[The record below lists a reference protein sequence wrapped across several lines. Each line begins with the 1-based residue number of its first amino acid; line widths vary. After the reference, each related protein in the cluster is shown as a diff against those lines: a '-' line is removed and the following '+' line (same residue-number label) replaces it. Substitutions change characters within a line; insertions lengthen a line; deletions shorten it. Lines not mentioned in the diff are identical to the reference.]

1 MDFLT
6 SLVARNGYLP
16 HGYCF
21 VWTPGLLWSM
31 VAADAVI
38 ALSYFSIPL
47 ALASFVRKRRDLSL
61 GWLIWLFIGFIFAC
75 GVTHVMDIWTIW
87 QPDYGLQALTKMVA
101 AVISLVTAV
110 ALWPLIP
117 KAVRIPSVLQ
127 FKTAVGSLDAEA
139 TKRHSAERD
148 LMETQQSLA
157 LTLASIGAG
166 FLATDRSGRVIR
178 MNAVAEQVMG
188 WTQLEAQ
195 GQTFWTVFNAE
206 DRPADYSTS
215 NVVDVVM
222 QQGLTVDIANHVVAI
237 SRDGKRTTLE
247 VKAAVTKLG
256 DGSLNGMAMVFRD
269 MGPLIKAEVESK
281 RLAAIVESSND
292 AIVGKTL
299 SGQITSWNRAA
310 QTIFGYTAEEAIG
323 QPIQMLIPAERESEE
338 MRIVAELTHGMSVP
352 AFDTVRKSKDGK
364 LIDVSISIS
373 PIRDAAGR
381 IIGASKI
388 ARDVSPQRRAEA
400 ALRGSEARLR
410 FTLDAAQI
418 GDWEL
423 DVHTKALR
431 TSVQFS
437 RCFGFEQVEQPWT
450 LDTLIQHVHPDDRRQ
465 VDHNFT
471 LAMASM
477 TDLQLECRVI
487 WPDLETHW
495 INLHGN
501 FETGAKT
508 PARMLG
514 IVTETTLQRLA
525 EEARLNAQ
533 RLEAENHQILEA
545 NRLKSAFMANMSHEL
560 RTPLNSVIGFARLL
574 ESGAVPAGSANYQ
587 KFLGNISTSGRH
599 LLQLI
604 NDVLDLSKVES
615 GTFEFFAA
623 PLDLRVTVKE
633 IADALHPAMQSKN
646 IHIEIDIDADPAL
659 THVWLD
665 VSRLKQVLYNLLSNA
680 VKFTSA
686 GGQVTVRAFAQGPD
700 HFRLEVEDNGIGI
713 AADDLPKLFIEF
725 QQLDV
730 GYSKKHEGTGLGLAL
745 TRRLVEAQGG
755 TVGVESTLGVG
766 SVFYAVLNRIHG
778 TDTTRISRATQAGA
792 PQGAV
797 DRILIVEDNL
807 HERASLVN
815 RLSLA
820 GYWVDGASTGE
831 QALHFAKET
840 PYNGISL
847 NLVLPDQSGLDV
859 LAAMRRD
866 GASRGAL
873 VLGLCMPTESGG
885 IASFPIS
892 NMLSKPLRAEE
903 LLLVITPLIQSLDRR
918 ARVMVIDDDP
928 MALDLMHGALANIGV
943 DALCVGDGLS
953 ALRDI
958 TEHQPDA
965 IVLDLMMPGFDGF
978 QVLDA
983 LRRMPECREIPVFIW
998 TSMILTDSEYERLA
1012 SSATAIATKGGG
1024 AMAAIVESIRRLRPV
1039 AVKEL
1044 RGSAS

>member
-1 MDFLT
+1 MPFGDYGSVIMF
-6 SLVARNGYLP
+6 RYL
-16 HGYCF
+16 G
-21 VWTPGLLWSM
+21 VN
-31 VAADAVI
+31 V
-38 ALSYFSIPL
+38 
-47 ALASFVRKRRDLSL
+47 L
-61 GWLIWLFIGFIFAC
+61 GWLIWLFIAFIFAC
-75 GVTHVMDIWTIW
+75 GVTHVMSIWTIW
-87 QPDYGLQALTKMVA
+87 QPDYGLQTLIKIVA
-101 AVISLVTAV
+101 AAISLVTAV

-117 KAVRIPSVLQ
+117 KAVKIPSVSQL
-127 FKTAVGSLDAEA
+127 KTAVGSLEAEA
-139 TKRHSAERD
+139 SKRHSAEHD

-166 FLATDRSGRVIR
+166 FLATDRNGRVTR

-188 WTQLEAQ
+188 WTQQEAQ
-195 GQTFWTVFNAE
+195 GQTFWTVFDVE
-206 DRPADYSTS
+206 DRPASHAAS
-215 NVVDVVM
+215 NVVDVMM
-222 QQGLTVDIANHVVAI
+222 QQGLTVDIANHAVAI

-247 VKAAVTKLG
+247 VKAAVTKLA
-256 DGSLNGMAMVFRD
+256 DGSLSGMAMVFRD

-292 AIVGKTL
+292 AVVGNTL
-299 SGQITSWNRAA
+299 DGQITSWNKAA
-310 QTIFGYTAEEAIG
+310 QTIFGYTAQEAIG
-323 QPIQMLIPAERESEE
+323 QPIQILIPAERESEE
-338 MRIVAELTHGMSVP
+338 IRIVAELMQGASVP
-352 AFDTVRKSKDGK
+352 AFDTVRKAKDGK
-364 LIDVSISIS
+364 LIDVSVAIS

-388 ARDVSPQRRAEA
+388 ARDVSPQRKAEA

-418 GDWEL
+418 GEWEL

-431 TSVQFS
+431 TSQQFS
-437 RCFGFEQVEQPWT
+437 RCFGFEQAAQPWT

-465 VDHNFT
+465 VDDSFT
-471 LAMASM
+471 IAMAWL

-487 WPDLETHW
+487 WPDLGTHW

-501 FETGAKT
+501 FEAGSQT
-508 PARMLG
+508 PALILG

-545 NRLKSAFMANMSHEL
+545 NRLKSEFMANMSHEL
-560 RTPLNSVIGFARLL
+560 RTPLNSVIGFAHLL

-587 KFLGNISTSGRH
+587 KFLRNISTSGRH

-615 GTFEFFAA
+615 GTFEFLAT
-623 PLDLRVTVKE
+623 PLDLRATVKE

-646 IHIEIDIDADPAL
+646 IHIDIDVEAAL
-659 THVWLD
+659 FHVWLD
-665 VSRLKQVLYNLLSNA
+665 ASRLKQVLYNLLSNA

-713 AADDLPKLFIEF
+713 APGDLPKLFIEF

-766 SVFYAVLNRIHG
+766 SVFHVVLNRIHG
-778 TDTTRISRATQAGA
+778 TDATRMSRAIEAGA
-792 PQGAV
+792 PRSAMN
-797 DRILIVEDNL
+797 RILIVENNL

-820 GYWVDGASTGE
+820 GYWVDGACTGE
-831 QALHFAKET
+831 QALNFARET
-840 PYNGISL
+840 AYDGISL

-859 LAAMRRD
+859 LAKIRED

-873 VLGLCMPTESGG
+873 VLGLSMPTESGG
-885 IASFPIS
+885 TASFSIA
-892 NMLSKPLRAEE
+892 NMLSKPLCPDE
-903 LLLVITPLIQSLDRR
+903 LRVVITPLIQSLDRR
-918 ARVMVIDDDP
+918 ARVLVIDDDP
-928 MALDLMHGALANIGV
+928 MALDLMRSTLANIGV
-943 DALCVGDGLS
+943 DALCVGDGRS

-958 TEHQPDA
+958 AEHQPDA
-965 IVLDLMMPGFDGF
+965 IVLDLTMPEFDGF
-978 QVLDA
+978 EVLDA
-983 LRRMPECREIPVFIW
+983 LQNMSGWREIPVFIW
-998 TSMILTDSEYERLA
+998 TSMNLTDSECVGLSR
-1012 SSATAIATKGGG
+1012 SATSIATKGGG
-1024 AMAAIVESIRRLRPV
+1024 AMAVIVNNIRRLRPV
-1039 AVKEL
+1039 AVSESS
-1044 RGSAS
+1044 GSAS

>member
-31 VAADAVI
+31 VTADAII

-47 ALASFVRKRRDLSL
+47 ALASFVRKRPDLTL
-61 GWLIWLFIGFIFAC
+61 GWLIWLFIAFIFAC
-75 GVTHVMDIWTIW
+75 GVTHLMSIWTIW
-87 QPDYGLQALTKMVA
+87 QPDYGLQTLTKMVA

-117 KAVRIPSVLQ
+117 KAVKIPSVLQ
-127 FKTAVGSLDAEA
+127 FKSAVGSLEAEA
-139 TKRHSAERD
+139 SKRHSAEHD
-148 LMETQQSLA
+148 LVETQQSLA

-166 FLATDRSGRVIR
+166 FLATDRNGRVTR
-178 MNAVAEQVMG
+178 MNAVAEQVTG
-188 WTQLEAQ
+188 WTQQEAQ
-195 GQTFWTVFNAE
+195 GQTFWTVFDAE
-206 DRPADYSTS
+206 DRADYDTAS

-247 VKAAVTKLG
+247 VKAAVTKLA

-269 MGPLIKAEVESK
+269 MGPLLKAEIESK

-292 AIVGKTL
+292 AIISKTL
-299 SGQITSWNRAA
+299 DGQITSWNKAA
-310 QTIFGYTAEEAIG
+310 QTIFGYTAQEAIG
-323 QPIQMLIPAERESEE
+323 QPVMMLIPADRECEE
-338 MRIVAELTHGMSVP
+338 VRVIADLTRGMSVP
-352 AFDTVRKSKDGK
+352 AFDTVRKSKEGK
-364 LIDVSISIS
+364 LIEVSVAIS
-373 PIRDAAGR
+373 PIRDATGR
-381 IIGASKI
+381 IVGASKI

-431 TSVQFS
+431 TSLQFS
-437 RCFGFEQVEQPWT
+437 RCFGFEQADQPWT
-450 LDTLIQHVHPDDRRQ
+450 LDTLIEHIHPDDRRQ
-465 VDHNFT
+465 VDDSFT
-471 LAMASM
+471 IAMALL

-487 WPDLETHW
+487 WPDLGTHW

-501 FETGAKT
+501 FEAGATT

-525 EEARLNAQ
+525 EDARLNAQ

-545 NRLKSAFMANMSHEL
+545 NRLKSEFMANMSHEL

-574 ESGAVPAGSANYQ
+574 ESGAVPAGSANHQ

-615 GTFEFFAA
+615 GTFEFFATS
-623 PLDLRVTVKE
+623 LDLRATVRE
-633 IADALHPAMQSKN
+633 IAEALHPAMQSKN
-646 IHIEIDIDADPAL
+646 IHIDIDVESAL
-659 THVWLD
+659 SHIWLD
-665 VSRLKQVLYNLLSNA
+665 ASRLKQVLYNLLSNA

-686 GGQVTVRAFAQGPD
+686 GGQVTIRAFAQGPD

-713 AADDLPKLFIEF
+713 APDDLSKLFVEF

-755 TVGVESTLGVG
+755 TVGVKSTLGVG
-766 SVFYAVLNRIHG
+766 SVFHAVLNRIHG
-778 TDTTRISRATQAGA
+778 TDTTRISRAMEAGA
-792 PQGAV
+792 PQGPV

-815 RLSLA
+815 QLSIA

-831 QALHFAKET
+831 QALHFARET
-840 PYNGISL
+840 PYDGISL
-847 NLVLPDQSGLDV
+847 NLVLPDQSGLEV
-859 LAAMRRD
+859 LAGMRQD

-873 VLGLCMPTESGG
+873 VLGLSMPTESGG
-885 IASFPIS
+885 TASFPIA
-892 NMLSKPLRAEE
+892 NMLSKPLCAEE
-903 LLLVITPLIQSLDRR
+903 VLVVITPLIQSLDRR
-918 ARVMVIDDDP
+918 ARVLVIDDDP

-943 DALCVGDGLS
+943 DALCAGDGRS

-958 TEHQPDA
+958 AEHRPDA
-965 IVLDLMMPGFDGF
+965 IVLDLMMPEFDGF
-978 QVLDA
+978 EVLDA
-983 LRRMPECREIPVFIW
+983 LRHMPEWREIPVFIW
-998 TSMILTDSEYERLA
+998 TSMILTDSEYLRLA
-1012 SSATAIATKGGG
+1012 CSATAIATKGGG
-1024 AMAAIVESIRRLRPV
+1024 AMAAIVDSIRRLRPV
-1039 AVKEL
+1039 AVTASN
-1044 RGSAS
+1044 GSAS

>member
-21 VWTPGLLWSM
+21 VWTPGLLWTM
-31 VAADAVI
+31 VIADAVI

-47 ALASFVRKRRDLSL
+47 ALASFVRKRPDLTL
-61 GWLIWLFIGFIFAC
+61 GWLIWLFIAFIFAC
-75 GVTHVMDIWTIW
+75 GVTHVMSIWTIW
-87 QPDYGLQALTKMVA
+87 QPDYGLQTLIKVVA

-117 KAVRIPSVLQ
+117 KAVKIPSVLQ
-127 FKTAVGSLDAEA
+127 FKTAVGSLEAEA
-139 TKRHSAERD
+139 GKRHSAEHD

-166 FLATDRSGRVIR
+166 FLVTDRNGRVTR
-178 MNAVAEQVMG
+178 MNAVAEQVTG
-188 WTQLEAQ
+188 WTQQEAQ
-195 GQTFWTVFNAE
+195 GQTFWTVFKVQ
-206 DRPADYSTS
+206 DRPASHATS

-222 QQGLTVDIANHVVAI
+222 QEGLTVDIANHVVAI

-247 VKAAVTKLG
+247 VKAAATKLA

-292 AIVGKTL
+292 AIISKTL
-299 SGQITSWNRAA
+299 DGQITSWNKAA
-310 QTIFGYTAEEAIG
+310 QTIFGYTAKEAIG
-323 QPIQMLIPAERESEE
+323 QSVLMLIPTDRESEE
-338 MRIVAELTHGMSVP
+338 VRVISELTLGMSVP

-364 LIDVSISIS
+364 LIDMSVSIS
-373 PIRDAAGR
+373 PIRDVAGR

-388 ARDVSPQRRAEA
+388 ARDVSAQRSAEA

-423 DVHTKALR
+423 DVTTKELR
-431 TSVQFS
+431 TSLQFS
-437 RCFGFEQVEQPWT
+437 RCFGYEQADQPWT
-450 LDTLIQHVHPDDRRQ
+450 LDTLIQHVHSDDRRW
-465 VDHNFT
+465 VGDSFT
-471 LAMASM
+471 IAMTM
-477 TDLQLECRVI
+477 LTDLQLECRVI
-487 WPDLETHW
+487 WADLGTHW
-495 INLHGN
+495 VNLHGN
-501 FETGAKT
+501 FEAGSKT
-508 PARMLG
+508 SSRMLG
-514 IVTETTLQRLA
+514 IVCEITLQRLA

-533 RLEAENHQILEA
+533 RLEVENHQILEA
-545 NRLKSAFMANMSHEL
+545 NRLKSEFMANMSHEL

-574 ESGAVPAGSANYQ
+574 ESGAVTAGSANYQ

-615 GTFEFFAA
+615 GTFEFFAT
-623 PLDLRVTVKE
+623 PLDLRATVKE
-633 IADALHPAMQSKN
+633 IVDALHPAMQSKN
-646 IHIEIDIDADPAL
+646 LHIDIDVESAL
-659 THVWLD
+659 SNVWLD
-665 VSRLKQVLYNLLSNA
+665 ASRLKQVLYNLLSNA

-713 AADDLPKLFIEF
+713 APDDLPKLFIEF

-766 SVFYAVLNRIHG
+766 SVFHAVLNRIHG
-778 TDTTRISRATQAGA
+778 TDTNRMSRALQTGA

-797 DRILIVEDNL
+797 ERILVVEDNL

-815 RLSLA
+815 QLSLA
-820 GYWVDGASTGE
+820 GFWVDGASTGE

-840 PYNGISL
+840 PYDGISL
-847 NLVLPDQSGLDV
+847 NLVLPDQSGLNV
-859 LAAMRRD
+859 LAGIRQN
-866 GASRGAL
+866 GASRGAQ
-873 VLGLCMPTESGG
+873 VLGLSMPTESGG
-885 IASFPIS
+885 TASFPIA
-892 NMLSKPLRAEE
+892 NMLSKPLSAEE
-903 LLLVITPLIQSLDRR
+903 VLVVITPLIKSLGRR
-918 ARVMVIDDDP
+918 ARVLVIDDDP
-928 MALDLMHGALANIGV
+928 MALDLMHSTLANIGV

-953 ALRDI
+953 ALRDM
-958 TEHQPDA
+958 TEYQPDA

-978 QVLDA
+978 QVLDE
-983 LRRMPECREIPVFIW
+983 LRSMPEWREIPVFIW
-998 TSMILTDSEYERLA
+998 TTMILSNSEYMRLA

-1024 AMAAIVESIRRLRPV
+1024 TMAAIAESISRLRPV
-1039 AVKEL
+1039 ADTDSS
-1044 RGSAS
+1044 GSAS